1 MQYMTAIKTRIHYI
15 MMSLTTF
22 STKSKG
28 LLKLPQLILKSA
40 IITIGRSKSYAL
52 IEKTPLFNIVQYD
65 Y

>member
-28 LLKLPQLILKSA
+28 LL
-40 IITIGRSKSYAL
+40 
-52 IEKTPLFNIVQYD
+52 
-65 Y
+65 